1 MSEQEQKYPSL
12 SHFAEAMT
20 PFDNAVRNAHVFVSQ
35 MQLSFV
41 LQDSIERWCE
51 CTKYMTESF
60 TVKEEQGAVIEAMK
74 EARSISQSVVNIS
87 NMYEFEL
94 GISA

>member
-1 MSEQEQKYPSL
+1 MEEQKYPSL
-12 SHFAEAMT
+12 AHFTEEMT
-20 PFDNAVRNAHVFVSQ
+20 PFDSAVRNAHVFVSS

-51 CTKYMTESF
+51 CTRYMSESF
-60 TVKEEQGAVIEAMK
+60 CVKEEQGAVIEAMK
-74 EARSISQSVVNIS
+74 EAQRISRSVVNIS
-87 NMYEFEL
+87 NMYKYEL

>member
-1 MSEQEQKYPSL
+1 MAEQEQKHPSL
-12 SHFAEAMT
+12 AHFTEEMT
-20 PFDNAVRNAHVFVSQ
+20 PFDSAIRNAHVFVSQ
-35 MQLSFV
+35 MQLAFV

-51 CTKYMTESF
+51 CTRYMTESF
-60 TVKEEQGAVIEAMK
+60 TVKEERGAVIEAMK